1 MKNIDPMHWLQIKAA
16 FNPTIKSLP
25 YKNPVDKTI
34 DGLFC
39 YWRHLQIDGC
49 GMSCVLGFEYD
60 VNTKFPS
67 AEIGWLSLRHCD
79 PISIPI
85 IKSALEITSMVIA
98 NGDIISGFI
107 ISRNLSWIHDDTR
120 SIR

>member
-1 MKNIDPMHWLQIKAA
+1 MKNIDPLHWLQIKAA
-16 FNPTIKSLP
+16 FNPAIKSLP
-25 YKNPVDKTI
+25 YKNPVDKII

-49 GMSCVLGFEYD
+49 GMSCVLGFDYD

-67 AEIGWLSLRHCD
+67 TENGWLSLRHCD
-79 PISIPI
+79 PLSVPT
-85 IKSALEITSMVIA
+85 IKAVFEITSMVIA
-98 NGDIISGFI
+98 NGDVIYGFI
-107 ISRNLSWIHDDTR
+107 ISRNLPWIHDETR